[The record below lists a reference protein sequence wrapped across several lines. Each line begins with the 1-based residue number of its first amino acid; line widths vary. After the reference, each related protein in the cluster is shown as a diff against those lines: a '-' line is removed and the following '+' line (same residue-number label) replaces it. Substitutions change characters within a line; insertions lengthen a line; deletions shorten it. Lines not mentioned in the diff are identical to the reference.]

1 MKTYLSIDF
10 GLKRIG
16 LAINRLWLAEPIK
29 TVDISVAI
37 NAITKLLQ
45 DEQIDEILI
54 GISDGEIAKA
64 ARAFAQ
70 DLRKN
75 TSIPIT
81 EVDET
86 LSTKEADAFVL
97 QSGMSQSKRRGARD
111 HFAAAVFLQE
121 YIDLKKYGLSAREYY
136 KQKNEFYNKVVALRK
151 L

>member
-29 TVDISVAI
+29 TVDISVAMKEI
-37 NAITKLLQ
+37 LSLLQ
-45 DEQIDEILI
+45 LEQIDEVLI
-54 GISDGEIAKA
+54 GISDGEIAKG
-64 ARAFAQ
+64 ARKFA
-70 DLRKN
+70 DELRKN
-75 TSIPIT
+75 IQVPVT

-111 HFAAAVFLQE
+111 HFAAAVFLQD
-121 YIDLKKYGLSAREYY
+121 YIDSH
-136 KQKNEFYNKVVALRK
+136 KQD
-151 L
+151 